1 MPTQVILLERVE
13 KLGAMGEVVSVKPG
27 YARNYL
33 LPQAKA
39 LRATKE
45 NIAYFEAQKAHLQ
58 KANAEKKAEAE
69 KIATKVEGAKVV
81 IIRQASEGG
90 QLYGSVTSRDIA
102 EALAAES
109 KQTITRGQVYLNTN
123 VKTIGLFQ
131 VEVILHPE
139 VKVKVTVNVARTP
152 DEAEIQAKTGKAVIA
167 DPKGEKSRGKPAAAN
182 LDDAKSSMLEEGALA
197 NEKAEA
203 EVEAAD
209 AAKTAEKAAK
219 KAAKKPKKAEA
230 ASEAEGEAET
240 EIG

>member
-13 KLGAMGEVVSVKPG
+13 KLGAMGDVVAVKPG

-33 LPQAKA
+33 LPQSKA

-45 NIAYFEAQKAHLQ
+45 NIAYFEAQKSHLQ
-58 KANAEKKAEAE
+58 KANAEKKADAE
-69 KIATKVEGAKVV
+69 KIAKKVEAAKVV

-102 EALAAES
+102 EVLAAES
-109 KQTITRGQVYLNTN
+109 KQPVTRGQVYLNTN
-123 VKTIGLFQ
+123 VKTIGVFT
-131 VEVILHPE
+131 VDVILHPE
-139 VKVKVTVNVARTP
+139 VKVKVSVNVARTP

-167 DPKGEKSRGKPAAAN
+167 DPKGEKSRSKAAN
-182 LDDAKSSMLEEGALA
+182 AELDDVKSSMLEEGALA

-203 EVEAAD
+203 AEEAKASAAAD
-209 AAKTAEKAAK
+209 EKAAK

-230 ASEAEGEAET
+230 APADEAEAET
-240 EIG
+240 TIG